1 MDLQYFVELFCG
13 GLTRGSIYALIAL
26 GYTMVYG
33 IIELINFAHGEIYMI
48 GAFTALIVA
57 SALGIMGF
65 PAAGI
70 IVIAALAAVIWCAAY
85 GYTIEKI
92 AYRPL
97 RGAPRLSP
105 LISAIG
111 VSIFLQNY
119 VSLAQ
124 TSDFVAFP
132 QLITD
137 FEFLDPI
144 SHIIGTSDFLII
156 VTSLVTMVAL
166 TLFIQYTKMG
176 KAMRATAQNR
186 KMAMLLGIDADRIIS
201 LTFIIGSSLAA
212 IGGVLIA
219 NHVGQVNFFIGLF
232 LAAVGSLLYFTN
244 YQSIVPLSGALP
256 GLRAFVAAVLGGI
269 GSIPGAMVGGLVLGL
284 CESFATG
291 YISSAYEDALAFALL
306 VLILI
311 FRPAGILGKPKV
323 QKV

>member
-144 SHIIGTSDFLII
+144 THII

-219 NHVGQVNFFIGLF
+219 NHVGQVNFFIGF
-232 LAAVGSLLYFTN
+232 IAGIKAFT
-244 YQSIVPLSGALP
+244 
-256 GLRAFVAAVLGGI
+256 AAVLGGI